1 MGMIESNYCILTFGI
16 FFRNN
21 NFEGKN
27 SQQRKICLLFKN
39 VSNVLICLGS
49 KENFLSS
56 TANILLFICLL
67 VFFYLQVVDF
77 LLVMNEQHGEIGL
90 QSQLSRPCG
99 WRLSQQTGAPGTGP
113 PKGGAPACPHT
124 ADVPPGGLL
133 SLLCGRP
140 RTSSQ
145 HSRGHLYFHQA
156 DNEETDQ
163 CFPRSCLLSGQ
174 SKGCLL
180 HSNSQ
185 QLDYTNQTVGL

>member
-1 MGMIESNYCILTFGI
+1 MSVIQKCQLCYDLFGLLRKSSFQYCKYFIIYLSPC
-16 FFRNN
+16 FF
-21 NFEGKN
+21 
-27 SQQRKICLLFKN
+27 S
-39 VSNVLICLGS
+39 
-49 KENFLSS
+49 
-56 TANILLFICLL
+56 
-67 VFFYLQVVDF
+67 LQVVDF

-90 QSQLSRPCG
+90 QSQLSRSCG
-99 WRLSQQTGAPGTGP
+99 WRLPQQPGTPGTGLP
-113 PKGGAPACPHT
+113 EGGASARPHT

-133 SLLCGRP
+133 SVLCGCP

-180 HSNSQ
+180 HSNRK
-185 QLDYTNQTVGL
+185 QLDHTNQTFGL